1 MALIYDPEVVQN
13 DSYSLKIE
21 WADIDSNFTHY
32 VDNELTDVFNASSFA
47 EFMNGYYDNN
57 IRLIDVKINE
67 ELYSELFVNIDAYI
81 DWLNSYPDDFSIN
94 FLAKSPDEKQKL
106 IIRTTDLY
114 LFPKFFE
121 NWSIIPITGHTSKNY
136 QTNLK
141 LLIALQFKG
150 TTCWNFS
157 DYLYFTL
164 VNKKIC
170 KDKRFGFS
178 HQPQFRQTIEELKA
192 QHTDFCNYIQLG
204 ITNDKLEDWDNICN
218 SFYSWY
224 TRENINT
231 SHSVTL
237 FDEFKMLKDLMSD
250 IELFSIAYQDFE
262 KQNDLFVG
270 LPFDLIN
277 RRLTVNI

>member
-1 MALIYDPEVVQN
+1 MALIYDPEIEEN

-21 WADIDSNFTHY
+21 WIDIDSNFTHY
-32 VDNELTDVFNASSFA
+32 VDNELTDVFNASCFA
-47 EFMNGYYDNN
+47 EFMCGYYDNN

-81 DWLNSYPDDFSIN
+81 DWLNSYRDDFSIN

-106 IIRTTDLY
+106 IIRTSDLY

-121 NWSIIPITGHTSKNY
+121 NWSIIPLTGHTSKAY

-141 LLIALQFKG
+141 HLIALQFKG
-150 TTCWNFS
+150 TAGWNFS

-170 KDKRFGFS
+170 KDNRFGFS
-178 HQPQFRQTIEELKA
+178 HQPQFRQTIEELKS

-204 ITNDKLEDWDNICN
+204 ITSDTLEDWDNICN
-218 SFYSWY
+218 SFYSWF
-224 TRENINT
+224 TRE
-231 SHSVTL
+231 SVKNSQSTPL
-237 FDEFKMLKDLMSD
+237 FDEYNKLKEFMTDV
-250 IELFSIAYQDFE
+250 ELFSIAYQDFDV
-262 KQNDLFVG
+262 QNELFIG